1 MNDESVAGGPGQMGG
16 TGPAECGPIRE
27 LLPLALAASLSR
39 REQVEVEAHL
49 VRCDACRDEERF
61 LRRIFDARPR
71 APGSLASSV
80 IDSLDRESLGRVR
93 RGSWTWGL
101 PAAAVLVLALGVGLV
116 WRETETRDPIW
127 SLALDAPAESWGQED
142 WMVAGSALLD
152 GVSDE
157 TLLALLE
164 EMYP

>member
-1 MNDESVAGGPGQMGG
+1 MSDESVAGGPGQVGG
-16 TGPAECGPIRE
+16 IGSAECGTIRD
-27 LLPLALAASLSR
+27 LLPLGLAGSLPR
-39 REQVEVEAHL
+39 PEKERVEAHL
-49 VRCDACRDEERF
+49 VRCDACREEERF
-61 LRRIFDARPR
+61 LGLIFDARPR

-80 IDSLDRESLGRVR
+80 IAALDRETPGRVR

-101 PAAAVLVLALGVGLV
+101 PAAAAVVLALGVGLV
-116 WRETETRDPIW
+116 WQGTETRDPMW